1 MLYLRLVEHNELL
14 SDFLGFLQVQA
25 SQAYLDLAIL
35 FLIYLFTLK
44 SFVQASDDVISY
56 MVLKMFNVHC
66 VVV

>member
-14 SDFLGFLQVQA
+14 SDFLGFLQA

-56 MVLKMFNVHC
+56 MILKMFNVHC